1 MRRNF
6 LTHAGDVIQIGANA
20 TRLMKP
26 WGNVLEQVTK
36 ISSMPKIM
44 SILDQNRKVWLD
56 QDLHTEFDGYPNAYG
71 KRGAIQ
77 RALYDHAIALGV
89 EVNFNAPVVDI
100 FEDGKSAGVVLKGG
114 SRYEADL
121 VIAADGVRGQPRKHV
136 VGVADRPQKSGF
148 AVFRSSSRGK
158 GKGAERRGR
167 DHVNSW
173 GMGKDW
179 GQDVLD
185 KDPQTTNPRD
195 PPIWKAQCKLTL

>member
-1 MRRNF
+1 
-6 LTHAGDVIQIGANA
+6 
-20 TRLMKP
+20 MKP

-44 SILDQNRKVWLD
+44 SILDQNGKVWLD

-100 FEDGKSAGVVLKGG
+100 FEDEKSAGVVLKGG
-114 SRYEADL
+114 SRHEADL
-121 VIAADGVRGQPRKHV
+121 VIAADGVRGQSRKHV

-148 AVFRSSSRGK
+148 AVFRSWFS
-158 GKGAERRGR
+158 
-167 DHVNSW
+167 
-173 GMGKDW
+173 
-179 GQDVLD
+179 LD
-185 KDPQTTNPRD
+185 NLLDDPLTASIAQSKEPLFKIWIGDNVHAILTTNTAVRGVTCFVTHKVRALHFVD
-195 PPIWKAQCKLTL
+195 LDSNRMLTTSRS